1 MNLLQAIRRDKPNTI
16 RVGTQNGGHFIY
28 IGRALTLIR
37 HNSRERQRVDTET
50 FAQCEKYKQV
60 LRDRAKAR
68 EELKKR
74 GIEPAP
80 PSKTDIQYRF
90 VLWEPI
96 LEREVVESCNSTC
109 DGDRI
114 YIVTGCES
122 LVEYSGNTHI
132 DAIQM
137 ETARK
142 MVEDIYQGEVQH
154 LMRLYRVLD
163 GARTVTDRI
172 KAAQDCVNAENWFR
186 KDYYGILNHPEG
198 FIAEIR
204 RQYEIKKREEGRR

>member
-1 MNLLQAIRRDKPNTI
+1 MTLLEAIRCDGPSTI
-16 RVGTQNGGHFIY
+16 RVGTKNGGNFIY
-28 IGRALTLIR
+28 IGRALSLIWS
-37 HNSRERQRVDTET
+37 NSKEVRELNKKTKE
-50 FAQCEKYKQV
+50 QCEKYQQTIEEKRRERKQ
-60 LRDRAKAR
+60 K
-68 EELKKR
+68 
-74 GIEPAP
+74 GIERKLGP
-80 PSKTDIQYRF
+80 TDLEYRF
-90 VLWEPI
+90 VPWEPV
-96 LEREVVESCNSTC
+96 LDREVVEACDSTC

-172 KAAQDCVNAENWFR
+172 RAAQDCVNAENWFR